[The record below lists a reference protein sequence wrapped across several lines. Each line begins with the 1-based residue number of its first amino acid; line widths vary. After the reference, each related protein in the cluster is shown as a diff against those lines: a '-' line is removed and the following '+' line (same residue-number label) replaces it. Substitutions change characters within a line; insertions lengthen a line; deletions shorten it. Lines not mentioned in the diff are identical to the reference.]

1 MEIVISIS
9 LGIWVML
16 SGIISYIYIKN
27 DDKRE
32 NKK

>member
-9 LGIWVML
+9 LGVWVML
-16 SGIISYIYIKN
+16 SGILSYIYMKN

>member
-1 MEIVISIS
+1 MEIVISIA

-16 SGIISYIYIKN
+16 SGILSYMYMKN

-32 NKK
+32 SKK

>member
-16 SGIISYIYIKN
+16 SCVLSYIHMKN
-27 DDKRE
+27 DDKRG